1 MKHIY
6 YYLVLYLGFCFSID
20 AQCVR
25 GISTNPANPV
35 NTEFDH
41 LLNGS
46 STINPWLNT
55 FDWGETDILGFV
67 PIDLEPNGG
76 WQIPD
81 FTGVLFKMKSP
92 FLDGGSGHYTYLYEP
107 SSDYHARD
115 FHWEDGWELL
125 WLGTGYYP
133 NGEAVNSVNTD
144 RLITYSTGVESTR
157 APYIILYNRYR
168 GVMRV
173 FVNVFAPLGAYDNA
187 SIELTFLGDRNGLSG
202 NLRLVNGLDQALDKS
217 TSANFVK
224 SQQAMSPN
232 ITQWMSVDFQ
242 MAFDPCVCDF
252 SSHFFI
258 KIRGIE
264 ALDVDLY
271 GRGVSLNLPIAD
283 PLTGRSTYD
292 QNFLNAHAIQA
303 AADASQNDVSQGQ
316 VIYHFAENLIEDYQ
330 ERLKAYNRDL
340 KDYNSLENSIIRLG
354 LNSVKDYLKTGVLD
368 YGNWA
373 STLAL
378 LGADIGL
385 TPATKEYSFRYRAP
399 SSLPEFPKE
408 FGTVP
413 AGPYYDGQQIV
424 GSNFIVDLRVSND
437 TVTMRR
443 YDYGS
448 IEKDIKSNAGK
459 LLGSGFDMLS
469 MQLFPKAFNKPVR
482 PSTPTA
488 AYSEMRFS
496 GTIVDSDALVEL
508 GPFINPGSY
517 KSSTPLSPFNYPA
530 YNEAMGVFALLE
542 TPKFK
547 IYQPETEWEWKER
560 FQDWEGG
567 PMPGADYEE
576 WRYNKEVLLKLAA
589 PLKYKLNPALD
600 IDYEN
605 TELLVMLELEFQ
617 SLEDYDPA
625 FDPNAQG
632 FFNDPALDFYETV
645 GGNLKQFHGYKTN
658 VAAYHPNF
666 AANEKVFKT
675 KWYPIEDF
683 GELLMALNINTAYR
697 NSNPHQN
704 YPPAH
709 MLAELLEN
717 RLVKA
722 RLKILVD
729 VGFDQVSYSG
739 EKVRNTQVFTYNL
752 LDEAQGIDY
761 LNYIDDEAANDLKK
775 YQPGTLVLKDE
786 LLNSSSKKVF
796 AAVANE
802 IQVKAENIEVYGNIT
817 VPAGMTLVLEAKDE
831 VKVHPQ
837 AKLPLNT
844 VIRINKQPFQFP
856 EILEQSNAQVR
867 SFCQDQENGYQA
879 NFLVAKQDEPV
890 YRDTTAEEPTNE
902 FSIYPNPSSGTLQVK
917 FGMASRWLRVSL
929 HDLKGR
935 HYLEEV
941 LGEENTRAFELDLE
955 ELKPGLYLLQI
966 QNADGEFYSERI
978 IRL

>member
-6 YYLVLYLGFCFSID
+6 YSLVLYLGFCFSID

-46 STINPWLNT
+46 TTINPWLNT
-55 FDWGETDILGFV
+55 FDWGETDNLGFV
-67 PIDLEPNGG
+67 PIALEPNGG
-76 WQIPD
+76 WLIPD
-81 FTGVLFKMKSP
+81 FTGVVFTMKNP
-92 FLDGGSGHYTYLYEP
+92 FLDGGSGHYNYLYEP
-107 SSDYHARD
+107 SSNYHARD

-133 NGEAVNSVNTD
+133 NGEAVNSVNAN
-144 RLITYSTGVESTR
+144 RLIKYSTGVESPR

-187 SIELTFLGDRNGLSG
+187 SIELTFLDDRNELSG
-202 NLRLVNGLDQALDKS
+202 NLRLVNGLDQALDIS
-217 TSANFVK
+217 TSAYFVK

-232 ITQWMSVDFQ
+232 IRQWMSVDFQ

-252 SSHFFI
+252 SSQFRI
-258 KIRGIE
+258 EIAGSE
-264 ALDVDLY
+264 ALDVNLY
-271 GRGVSLNLPIAD
+271 GRGVSLILPIAD
-283 PLTGRSTYD
+283 PSTGRSTYD
-292 QNFLNAHAIQA
+292 QNFLSVHAIKETAQSGGQA
-303 AADASQNDVSQGQ
+303 M
-316 VIYHFAENLIEDYQ
+316 YHKTDKLIEDYQ
-330 ERLKAYNRDL
+330 NRLQRYNQDL

-385 TPATKEYSFRYRAP
+385 TPASKEYSFRYRAP

-408 FGTVP
+408 FGTIP
-413 AGPYYDGQQIV
+413 AGPYYDGQQIA
-424 GSNFIVDLRVSND
+424 GSNFIVDVRVNDD

-459 LLGSGFDMLS
+459 LLGGGFDMLS

-496 GTIVDSDALVEL
+496 GTIVDSDVLVEL
-508 GPFINPGSY
+508 GPFINPGSN
-517 KSSTPLSPFNYPA
+517 KSSTPISPFNYPA
-530 YNEAMGVFALLE
+530 YNEAMGIFALLE

-547 IYQPETEWEWKER
+547 IYQPETEWEWKGR

-576 WRYNKEVLLKLAA
+576 WRYNKELLIKLDA

-605 TELLVMLELEFQ
+605 TEVLVMLELEYK
-617 SLEDYDPA
+617 SIEDYDPD

-632 FFNDPALDFYETV
+632 FFNNPALDFYESV
-645 GGNLKQFHGYKTN
+645 EGNLKQFHGYKTN

-796 AAVANE
+796 ATVANE

-817 VPAGMTLVLEAKDE
+817 VPPGMTLVLEAKDE

-837 AKLPLNT
+837 ARLPLNT
-844 VIRINKQPFQFP
+844 IVRINEHPFQFP
-856 EILEQSNAQVR
+856 AIVEQSNAQVR
-867 SFCQDQENGYQA
+867 SFCQDQQNGYQA
-879 NFLVAKQDEPV
+879 NFLVAKQNNPV
-890 YRDTTAEEPTNE
+890 FQDTSSEVNTNE
-902 FSIYPNPSSGTLQVK
+902 IKIYPNPSSGVLQVR
-917 FGMASRWLRVSL
+917 FGIASKWLRVSL
-929 HDLKGR
+929 HDLEGR
-935 HYLEEV
+935 LYLEEV
-941 LGEENTRAFELDLE
+941 LSEELSKAFELDLE
-955 ELKPGLYLLQI
+955 DLKPGLYLLQI
-966 QNADGEFYSERI
+966 QNSNGEFYSERI
-978 IRL
+978 MKL